1 MYIDPTGMDI
11 CVLLQPDGAKG
22 AGHMAILIQNEDGS
36 WSLWSKNGTDES
48 SGIKGDSVNEEGKDT
63 DEKGTGEYES
73 VDDFFNSTDNM
84 SKQGGE
90 SSDSKKYTKG
100 YLITSSSEQDKAARE
115 VAGIEID
122 KAYSLIGANCATMVQ
137 EALSAAGKDPGYIS
151 AKTHTKYAETQII
164 SNLIPKI
171 IFYNIIHINSGKIVK
186 P

>member
-36 WSLWSKNGTDES
+36 WSLWSKNGTDENL
-48 SGIKGDSVNEEGKDT
+48 GIKGAPSDENSEKKNQKGVGPFKSIEEFFESTTNKYDT
-63 DEKGTGEYES
+63 NTKSG
-73 VDDFFNSTDNM
+73 
-84 SKQGGE
+84 
-90 SSDSKKYTKG
+90 KYTIG
-100 YLITSSSEQDKAARE
+100 YLIQSTKEEDKAAI
-115 VAGIEID
+115 AGAEKELAKD
-122 KAYSLIGANCATMVQ
+122 YCVVGQNCAVMVQ
-137 EALSAAGKDPGYIS
+137 EALSAAGKNPGYIS

-171 IFYNIIHINSGKIVK
+171 IFYNIIHINSGKIVN